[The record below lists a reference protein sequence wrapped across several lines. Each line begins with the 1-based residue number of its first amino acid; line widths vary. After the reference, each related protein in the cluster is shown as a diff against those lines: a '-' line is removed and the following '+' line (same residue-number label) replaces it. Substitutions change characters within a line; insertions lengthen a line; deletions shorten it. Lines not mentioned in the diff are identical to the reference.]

1 MVDSVSVINI
11 LQNMFPKEVYYI
23 SSNRIPRFNI
33 RINPLVYLGIGDGSD
48 KESLI
53 KMTNYEIMIH
63 LTNIKKY

>member
-1 MVDSVSVINI
+1 MVDSGSVINI

-53 KMTNYEIMIH
+53 KNDQ
-63 LTNIKKY
+63 L